1 MCSLAS
7 VTWLARAIA
16 SASFCSSAP
25 VSELVRSFND
35 LQCTGTSMLR
45 LRRADT
51 EHSSSSFAA
60 VAPPIQPLPDRK
72 RRRGI
77 SRAIGPRNRGIDS
90 PVLPGTRETAWNC
103 VVPGNVWFRLVLNV
117 PGHIHGRRCCRA
129 WTAHVSGAHQPADL
143 VEDSRA
149 TWPSPWLIA
158 H

>member
-1 MCSLAS
+1 MRTTTQSSLA
-7 VTWLARAIA
+7 LDACGIGAARDRVRTQQPYTK
-16 SASFCSSAP
+16 FTCS
-25 VSELVRSFND
+25 N
-35 LQCTGTSMLR
+35 G
-45 LRRADT
+45 
-51 EHSSSSFAA
+51 
-60 VAPPIQPLPDRK
+60 
-72 RRRGI
+72 
-77 SRAIGPRNRGIDS
+77 
-90 PVLPGTRETAWNC
+90 TAWNC

>member
-77 SRAIGPRNRGIDS
+77 SRGHVRESIAEGIVISPRSNSLDAGPAG
-90 PVLPGTRETAWNC
+90 
-103 VVPGNVWFRLVLNV
+103 F
-117 PGHIHGRRCCRA
+117 
-129 WTAHVSGAHQPADL
+129 
-143 VEDSRA
+143 
-149 TWPSPWLIA
+149 
-158 H
+158 

>member
-72 RRRGI
+72 RRSGI
-77 SRAIGPRNRGIDS
+77 SRGVKEVPIGPRNRTEGIGWDS
-90 PVLPGTRETAWNC
+90 RALPLTRET
-103 VVPGNVWFRLVLNV
+103 L
-117 PGHIHGRRCCRA
+117 HRC
-129 WTAHVSGAHQPADL
+129 
-143 VEDSRA
+143 
-149 TWPSPWLIA
+149 
-158 H
+158 